1 MLLGGGIAVGSLV
14 VIEDETSSHIG
25 FDLIRYYL
33 AEGRAVGHKCTLATG
48 EPGRSETFFER
59 DIPLNLS
66 KLREIAQNEAEKSE
80 KDAPSSSSEKEALE
94 EHEQEEDDASQLRVA
109 ARYSSFV
116 EASKA
121 KNLKEKN
128 EFERGKR
135 HLDGKV
141 VSGKGSVPCS
151 SYDLSRGENSRQEK
165 ATAAS
170 STREKDQERQS
181 SLCLEQT
188 LCLGML
194 VTRNGNDCPNLW
206 EQWRQLLNDQIVSAA
221 ALHAVHRPATPNLPL
236 PHRLVIDSLSSPFW
250 CGTQSGLL
258 YSLLLALKGRLT
270 LSQTAALAYLP
281 VGQTATATATATACS
296 SISGIRQVADYVVR
310 VTTSGQVRVIKVVGG
325 HGEVHGFWWWERKK
339 RRLVLKPPTA
349 DFEDTVGSGSQHQN
363 VAAAAGKGGG
373 KEKNESMP
381 PLQRLAQSS
390 ETKQM
395 VDF

>member
-1 MLLGGGIAVGSLV
+1 VLLGGGIAVGSLV

-151 SYDLSRGENSRQEK
+151 SYDLSRGENSKLQEK
-165 ATAAS
+165 ATAALGI
-170 STREKDQERQS
+170 RAKDQEHQS

-188 LCLGML
+188 LRLGML
-194 VTRNGNDCPNLW
+194 ATRNGNDCPNLW

-250 CGTQSGLL
+250 CGTQPGLL

-281 VGQTATATATATACS
+281 VGQTSTSACS

-310 VTTSGQVRVIKVVGG
+310 VMTNGQVRVIKVMGG

-349 DFEDTVGSGSQHQN
+349 DFEDTAGSGSQHQN
-363 VAAAAGKGGG
+363 VAGGGGGGGGG
-373 KEKNESMP
+373 KEKNEAMP